1 MTTNGKLYSD
11 VMDKLHFEPNIDDTN
26 ITISIKDNGVVV
38 LGGFVKS
45 YTEKRLA
52 EEAVEKL
59 QGVHGVANELSVD
72 LASSYKRND
81 TDIAQAALN
90 ALRWTMF
97 VPHEQIKVAIENGY
111 LTLTG
116 EVQHNYEKQAAER
129 AVRNLYGVI
138 YVTNNIKIKPAVKP
152 QEVKNK
158 IVSEFQR
165 NARIDANNIDVEVEG
180 NRVILSGRVKN
191 LDESREARNAA
202 WAVPGVG
209 SVEDRLSISW

>member
-1 MTTNGKLYSD
+1 M
-11 VMDKLHFEPNIDDTN
+11 
-26 ITISIKDNGVVV
+26 
-38 LGGFVKS
+38 
-45 YTEKRLA
+45 
-52 EEAVEKL
+52 
-59 QGVHGVANELSVD
+59 HGVANELSVD

-129 AVRNLYGVI
+129 AVRNLYGVV
-138 YVTNNIKIKPAVKP
+138 YVTNNIKVKPAVKP

-191 LDESREARNAA
+191 LDESREAHNAA

>member
-1 MTTNGKLYSD
+1 
-11 VMDKLHFEPNIDDTN
+11 
-26 ITISIKDNGVVV
+26 
-38 LGGFVKS
+38 
-45 YTEKRLA
+45 
-52 EEAVEKL
+52 
-59 QGVHGVANELSVD
+59 
-72 LASSYKRND
+72 
-81 TDIAQAALN
+81 
-90 ALRWTMF
+90 MF

-138 YVTNNIKIKPAVKP
+138 YVTNNIKVKPAVKL

-180 NRVILSGRVKN
+180 NRVI
-191 LDESREARNAA
+191 
-202 WAVPGVG
+202 
-209 SVEDRLSISW
+209 